1 MARRLLDQSRE
12 RELRRQNILLD
23 RLEVSFRNRMQ
34 REISRAMLEMVR
46 GFEITGEIMTPRNH
60 HDNVETAFRAMA
72 IDAATAFGARVIDQG
87 KASGRVLETKDFA
100 DTMARLALR
109 YIANEAIRRHITS
122 IAETTRNQVINAV
135 TRGYA
140 DGLGQEGV
148 AKYIRGLVP
157 EFSRY
162 RSALIARTE
171 THGAANFGATSAA
184 KETGLPLRK
193 EWIAA
198 EDDRT
203 RPDHAAADGQIVGV
217 DDAFDVGGASL
228 MYPGDPSAP
237 VEQIANCRCAQ
248 GFIVDD

>member
-1 MARRLLDQSRE
+1 
-12 RELRRQNILLD
+12 
-23 RLEVSFRNRMQ
+23 VF
-34 REISRAMLEMVR
+34 
-46 GFEITGEIMTPRNH
+46 
-60 HDNVETAFRAMA
+60 
-72 IDAATAFGARVIDQG
+72 
-87 KASGRVLETKDFA
+87 ETKDFA
-100 DTMARLALR
+100 ATMARLALQ
-109 YIANEAIRRHITS
+109 YISGEAIRRHITS
-122 IAETTRNQVINAV
+122 IVETTRNQIINAV

-157 EFSRY
+157 EFSRD

-198 EDDRT
+198 EDART
-203 RPDHAAADGQIVGV
+203 REDHALADGQIVGM

>member
-1 MARRLLDQSRE
+1 MARRLLDQNRA

-34 REISRAMLEMVR
+34 SELTRAGLEMAQM
-46 GFEITGEIMTPRNH
+46 FEMTGEVMPPRDH
-60 HDNVETAFRAMA
+60 RENVEAAFRAMA
-72 IDAATAFGARVIDQG
+72 TEAATVFGARVIDQG
-87 KASGRVLETKDFA
+87 KAAGHVLETKDFA
-100 DTMARLALR
+100 ATMARLALS
-109 YIANEAIRRHITS
+109 YIAGEAVRRHITS
-122 IAETTRNQVINAV
+122 IADTTRSQIVSAV
-135 TRGYA
+135 ARGYA

-198 EDDRT
+198 EDART
-203 RPDHAAADGQIVGV
+203 REDHALADGQIVGM

-228 MYPGDPSAP
+228 MYPGDPSGP
-237 VEQIANCRCAQ
+237 PEQVINCRCAQ
-248 GFIVDD
+248 GFIVED